1 MEARLTIYLDDGAM
15 QHVRGFVSAFV
26 AQHAIAAQEQSRILI
41 VLEEL
46 ITNLAKYGYPNRL
59 GGIAEIML
67 QLDDTRLTI
76 EFADDGDPFD
86 PLNARPPKLDSAL
99 EERNPGGLG
108 IYIVRALAEEMR
120 YCRSGGRNVLRL
132 TRRVVLIKS

>member
-1 MEARLTIYLDDGAM
+1 MEARLTIYVDDGAM

-26 AQHAIAAQEQSRILI
+26 AQHAIAAAEQSRILI

-120 YCRSGGRNVLRL
+120 YCRSGERNVLRL
-132 TRRVVLIKS
+132 TRRVVLMKS